1 MYVNHE
7 LPQDEAQDVV
17 ATKLPKL
24 VSLVGLLNPRA
35 SLELAERFAP
45 ERHATIQQFESK
57 RADIASDLAVDASSH
72 ITSIEPA
79 KGTPIKIWFTADA
92 DWLYPSDPRMWRFL
106 KECSATKSGAVV
118 VARKVPLMLL
128 ALCKAL
134 EIRVVQYY
142 SYLVSEEDFHAT
154 EALKTELGWATLTTA
169 SRLVE
174 TQFATQLR
182 NASKAVATASTVSRV
197 TEAARAAQEFGFVT
211 GEAITPV
218 RLLEWWDSIPLDC
231 PRPTRTEIQRWAD
244 WSEYSPPSRRI
255 AFEPSLRDTPPLR
268 DDISNAEEPTADP
281 DHRTQYGFGRATTVA
296 RVPIRGY

>member
-1 MYVNHE
+1 MYVDHE
-7 LPQDEAQDVV
+7 LPQDEVQDVV

-35 SLELAERFAP
+35 SLELAERFTP
-45 ERHATIQQFESK
+45 ERHATTQQFESK
-57 RADIASDLAVDASSH
+57 SADIASDLAVDASSH

-92 DWLYPSDPRMWRFL
+92 DWLYPSDPRLWRFL
-106 KECSATKSGAVV
+106 QECSITKGGAVV

-142 SYLVSEEDFHAT
+142 AYLVSDADFHAT

-169 SRLVE
+169 SRLAE
-174 TQFATQLR
+174 TQFVTQLR

-197 TEAARAAQEFGFVT
+197 TEAVRVAQELALMT

-218 RLLEWWDSIPLDC
+218 RLLEWWDSIPPDC
-231 PRPTRTEIQRWAD
+231 PRPTRIEIQRWAD
-244 WSEYSPPSRRI
+244 WSEYRPPSRRI
-255 AFEPSLRDTPPLR
+255 PFEPSLHDTPPLR
-268 DDISNAEEPTADP
+268 DEIGNAEELTADP
-281 DHRTQYGFGRATTVA
+281 DHRTQHGFGRATTVA
-296 RVPIRGY
+296 RIPIRGY